1 MSKDNCIQ
9 LIFLS
14 GICCNIQ
21 GGIKIHK
28 KLHRAAKFRP
38 GQPHGIVQR
47 NVNGVAKLSE
57 IYMCVFSL
65 VGTKNVKVWK
75 T

>member
-1 MSKDNCIQ
+1 MYTID
-9 LIFLS
+9 IFKWHLLK
-14 GICCNIQ
+14 Q

-57 IYMCVFSL
+57 IYIYRL
-65 VGTKNVKVWK
+65 
-75 T
+75 